1 MILVRT
7 HRNLDGYGAP
17 LIPWSSVAKRLDE
30 NISQA
35 PDTGGP
41 NRHTFWLTT
50 VGADGRPHTVPLGVM
65 PLDGRLYFTSGLGAR
80 KARNLG
86 RNANCVL
93 TVAADQF
100 DLSIEGQAERVT
112 DPDKV
117 ARVAAVFAGDGWPA
131 EARGDEVWAPFS
143 APSAGPP
150 PWYVFEMTPSTV
162 FAFGTTDPY
171 GAMRFDVDVA

>member
-1 MILVRT
+1 MIRERT

-50 VGADGRPHTVPLGVM
+50 VGA
-65 PLDGRLYFTSGLGAR
+65 DGRLYFTSGLGAR